1 MLLSQRIKT
10 LRKQNNLTQKQLGD
24 MVNVTKASICCYEN
38 GTRTPTLE
46 TLMDLANAFN
56 VSINCLI
63 GTDSFEIAENDSKYG
78 MYLAREEMEFIKE
91 IRKYSKL
98 HKRVIEEPRR
108 FVEHINIKFNNY
120 K

>member
-1 MLLSQRIKT
+1 MLLSQRIKL

-46 TLMDLANAFN
+46 TLMDLAIAFN
-56 VSINCLI
+56 VSVNDLV
-63 GTDSFEIAENDSKYG
+63 GTDVFEVAENDSNYS

-91 IRKYSKL
+91 IRKYGKL
-98 HKRVIEEPRR
+98 HKRVVDDPKR
-108 FVEHINIKFNNY
+108 FVEHINMKFNNY
-120 K
+120 